1 MEVDTGRGAAPKRGA
16 RRPQV
21 LTGPVLLLLLAGFGG
36 LSSFYLLLSVVPL
49 YAVEGGAGDLGA
61 GLTTGALMVSTVATE
76 LVMTRVLAR
85 LGYRLTMGLGLLL
98 LGAPAFLLLLSSA
111 LPLIVAVC
119 LVRGAGLAIVAVTG
133 SALVAELVRRE
144 RRGEG
149 LGLYGVA
156 VGVPAVVGLPLGV
169 WLVPRVGYA
178 PVFVAAAVVALAAVG
193 AVAGL
198 PASRPAPASASRDG
212 LLAGLHTPELAR
224 PSLVFLTVTLASGVV
239 ATFVPLAVPA
249 ESHRLVSL
257 ALLLQAVTATLAR
270 WAAGRFGDRRGNAGL
285 LLPAVLAS
293 AIGMAGLIW
302 TANPLALLGGMAVFG
317 VGFGIAQNAT
327 LALMFERAPSS
338 RYGTV
343 SVLWNLA
350 YDAGIGIGAVGFG
363 AVAELTGYPP
373 AFAVTSGLVFAALGV
388 VWRDRRREG

>member
-1 MEVDTGRGAAPKRGA
+1 MEVDTGRGAAPNGRA
-16 RRPQV
+16 RRPEV
-21 LTGPVLLLLLAGFGG
+21 LTGPVVLLLLAGFGG

-49 YAVEGGAGDLGA
+49 YAVAGGAGDLGA

-76 LVMTRVLAR
+76 LVMTRLLAR

-133 SALVAELVRRE
+133 SALIAELVRQE

-156 VGVPAVVGLPLGV
+156 VGVPAIVGLPLGV
-169 WLVPRVGYA
+169 WLIPRVGYA

-198 PASRPAPASASRDG
+198 PAYRPAQASRDG
-212 LLAGLHTPELAR
+212 VLAGLRTAGLVR
-224 PSLVFLTVTLASGVV
+224 PSLVFLAVTVASGVV

-249 ESHRLVSL
+249 ESRRLVSL
-257 ALLLQAVTATLAR
+257 ALLVQAVTATLAR

-285 LLPAVLAS
+285 LPPAVLA
-293 AIGMAGLIW
+293 AAVGMAGLIW
-302 TANPLALLGGMAVFG
+302 TANPLALVVGMALFG
-317 VGFGIAQNAT
+317 IGFGIAQNAT
-327 LALMFERAPSS
+327 LTLMFERAPSS

-343 SVLWNLA
+343 STMWNLA

-363 AVAELTGYPP
+363 AVAELTGYAT
-373 AFAVTSGLVFAALGV
+373 AFALTSALVFAALGV
-388 VWRDRRREG
+388 VWLDRRREG

>member
-1 MEVDTGRGAAPKRGA
+1 MEVDTGRGAAPNGRA
-16 RRPQV
+16 RRPEV
-21 LTGPVLLLLLAGFGG
+21 LTGPVVLLLLAGFGG

-49 YAVEGGAGDLGA
+49 YAVAGGAGDLGA

-76 LVMTRVLAR
+76 LVMTRLLAR

-133 SALVAELVRRE
+133 SALIAELVRQE

-156 VGVPAVVGLPLGV
+156 VGVPAIVGLPLGV
-169 WLVPRVGYA
+169 WLIPRVGYA

-198 PASRPAPASASRDG
+198 PAYRPAQASRDG
-212 LLAGLHTPELAR
+212 LLAGFRTAELVR
-224 PSLVFLTVTLASGVV
+224 PSLVFLAVTLASGVV

-249 ESHRLVSL
+249 ESRRLVSL
-257 ALLLQAVTATLAR
+257 ALLVQAVTATLAR

-285 LLPAVLAS
+285 LPPAVLA
-293 AIGMAGLIW
+293 AAVGMAGLIW
-302 TANPLALLGGMAVFG
+302 TANPLALVVGMALFG
-317 VGFGIAQNAT
+317 IGFGIAQNAT
-327 LALMFERAPSS
+327 LTLMFERAPSS

-343 SVLWNLA
+343 STMWNLA

-363 AVAELTGYPP
+363 AVAELTGYST
-373 AFAVTSGLVFAALGV
+373 AFALTSALVLAALGV
-388 VWRDRRREG
+388 VWLDRRREG

>member
-1 MEVDTGRGAAPKRGA
+1 MEVDTGRGAAPNGRA
-16 RRPQV
+16 RRPEV
-21 LTGPVLLLLLAGFGG
+21 LTGPVVLLLLAGFGG

-49 YAVEGGAGDLGA
+49 YAVAGGAGDLGA

-76 LVMTRVLAR
+76 LVMTRLLAR

-133 SALVAELVRRE
+133 SALIAELVRQE

-156 VGVPAVVGLPLGV
+156 VGVPAIVGLPLGV
-169 WLVPRVGYA
+169 WLIPRVGYA
-178 PVFVAAAVVALAAVG
+178 PVFVAAAVAALAAVG

-198 PASRPAPASASRDG
+198 PAYRPAQAPRDG
-212 LLAGLHTPELAR
+212 LLAGLRTAELVR
-224 PSLVFLTVTLASGVV
+224 PSLVFLAVTLASGVV

-249 ESHRLVSL
+249 ESRRLVSL
-257 ALLLQAVTATLAR
+257 ALLVQAVTATLAR

-285 LLPAVLAS
+285 LPPAVLA
-293 AIGMAGLIW
+293 AAVGMAGLIW
-302 TANPLALLGGMAVFG
+302 TANPLALVVGMALFG
-317 VGFGIAQNAT
+317 IGFGIAQNAT
-327 LALMFERAPSS
+327 LTLMFERAPSS

-343 SVLWNLA
+343 STMWNLA

-363 AVAELTGYPP
+363 AVAELTGYST
-373 AFAVTSGLVFAALGV
+373 AFALTSALVFAALGV
-388 VWRDRRREG
+388 VWLDRRREG

>member
-1 MEVDTGRGAAPKRGA
+1 MEVDTGRGAAPNGRA
-16 RRPQV
+16 RRPEV
-21 LTGPVLLLLLAGFGG
+21 LTGPVVLLLLAGFGG

-49 YAVEGGAGDLGA
+49 YAVAGGAGDLGA

-76 LVMTRVLAR
+76 LVMTRLLAR

-133 SALVAELVRRE
+133 SALIAELVRQE

-156 VGVPAVVGLPLGV
+156 VGVPAIVGLPLGV
-169 WLVPRVGYA
+169 WLIPRVGYA

-198 PASRPAPASASRDG
+198 PAYRPAQASRDG
-212 LLAGLHTPELAR
+212 VLAGLRTAELVR
-224 PSLVFLTVTLASGVV
+224 PSLVFLAVTLASGVV

-249 ESHRLVSL
+249 ESRRLVSL
-257 ALLLQAVTATLAR
+257 ALLVQAVTATMAR

-285 LLPAVLAS
+285 LPPAVLA
-293 AIGMAGLIW
+293 AAVGMAGLIW
-302 TANPLALLGGMAVFG
+302 TANPLALVVGMALFG
-317 VGFGIAQNAT
+317 IGFGIAQNAT
-327 LALMFERAPSS
+327 LTLMFERAPSS

-343 SVLWNLA
+343 STMWNLA

-363 AVAELTGYPP
+363 AVAELTGYST
-373 AFAVTSGLVFAALGV
+373 AFALTSALVFAALGV
-388 VWRDRRREG
+388 VWLDRRQEG

>member
-1 MEVDTGRGAAPKRGA
+1 MEVDTGRGAAPNGRA
-16 RRPQV
+16 RRPEV
-21 LTGPVLLLLLAGFGG
+21 LTGPVVLLLLAGFGG

-49 YAVEGGAGDLGA
+49 YAVAGGAGDLGA

-76 LVMTRVLAR
+76 LVMTRLLAR

-133 SALVAELVRRE
+133 SALVAELVRQE

-169 WLVPRVGYA
+169 WLIPRVGYA
-178 PVFVAAAVVALAAVG
+178 PVFVAAAVAALAAVG

-198 PASRPAPASASRDG
+198 PASRPAQTSRDG
-212 LLAGLHTPELAR
+212 VLAGLRTAELVR
-224 PSLVFLTVTLASGVV
+224 PSLVFLAVTLASGVV

-249 ESHRLVSL
+249 ESRRLVSL
-257 ALLLQAVTATLAR
+257 ALLVQAVTATLAR

-285 LLPAVLAS
+285 LPPAVLA
-293 AIGMAGLIW
+293 AAVGMAGLIW
-302 TANPLALLGGMAVFG
+302 TANPLALVAGMALFG
-317 VGFGIAQNAT
+317 IGFGIAQNAT
-327 LALMFERAPSS
+327 LTLMFERAPSS

-343 SVLWNLA
+343 STMWNLA

-363 AVAELTGYPP
+363 AVAELTGYST
-373 AFAVTSGLVFAALGV
+373 AFALTSALVFAALGV
-388 VWRDRRREG
+388 VWLDRRREG

>member
-1 MEVDTGRGAAPKRGA
+1 MEVDTGRGAAPNGRA
-16 RRPQV
+16 RRPEV
-21 LTGPVLLLLLAGFGG
+21 LTGPVVLLLLAGFGG

-49 YAVEGGAGDLGA
+49 YAVAGGAGDLGA

-76 LVMTRVLAR
+76 LVMTRLLAR

-133 SALVAELVRRE
+133 SALIAELVRQE

-156 VGVPAVVGLPLGV
+156 VGVPAIVGLPLGV
-169 WLVPRVGYA
+169 WLIPRVGYA

-198 PASRPAPASASRDG
+198 PAYRPAQASRDG
-212 LLAGLHTPELAR
+212 VLAGLRTAELVR
-224 PSLVFLTVTLASGVV
+224 PSLVFLAVTLASGVV

-249 ESHRLVSL
+249 ESRRMVSL
-257 ALLLQAVTATLAR
+257 ALLVQAVTATLAR

-285 LLPAVLAS
+285 LPPAVLA
-293 AIGMAGLIW
+293 AAVGMAGLIW
-302 TANPLALLGGMAVFG
+302 TANPLALVVGMALFG
-317 VGFGIAQNAT
+317 IGFGIAQNAT
-327 LALMFERAPSS
+327 LTLMFERAPSS

-343 SVLWNLA
+343 STMWNLA

-363 AVAELTGYPP
+363 AVAELTGYST
-373 AFAVTSGLVFAALGV
+373 AFALTSALVFAALGV
-388 VWRDRRREG
+388 VWLDRRQEG

>member
-1 MEVDTGRGAAPKRGA
+1 MEVDTGRGAPNGRA
-16 RRPQV
+16 RRPEV
-21 LTGPVLLLLLAGFGG
+21 LTGPVVLLLLAGFGG

-49 YAVEGGAGDLGA
+49 YAVAGGAGDLGA

-76 LVMTRVLAR
+76 LVMTRLLAR

-133 SALVAELVRRE
+133 SALVAELVRQE

-156 VGVPAVVGLPLGV
+156 VGVPAIVGLPLGV
-169 WLVPRVGYA
+169 WLIPRVGYA

-198 PASRPAPASASRDG
+198 PASRPAQASRDG
-212 LLAGLHTPELAR
+212 VLAGLRTAELVR
-224 PSLVFLTVTLASGVV
+224 PSLVFLAVTLASGVV

-249 ESHRLVSL
+249 ESRRLVSL
-257 ALLLQAVTATLAR
+257 ALLVQAVTATLAR

-285 LLPAVLAS
+285 LPPAVLA
-293 AIGMAGLIW
+293 AAVGMAGLIW
-302 TANPLALLGGMAVFG
+302 TANPLALVAGMALFG
-317 VGFGIAQNAT
+317 IGFGIAQNAT
-327 LALMFERAPSS
+327 LTLMFERAPSS

-343 SVLWNLA
+343 STMWNLA

-363 AVAELTGYPP
+363 AVAELTGYST
-373 AFAVTSGLVFAALGV
+373 AFALTSALVFAALGV
-388 VWRDRRREG
+388 VWLDRRREG

>member
-1 MEVDTGRGAAPKRGA
+1 MEVDTGRGAAPNGRT
-16 RRPQV
+16 RRPEV
-21 LTGPVLLLLLAGFGG
+21 LTGPVVLLLLAGFGG

-49 YAVEGGAGDLGA
+49 YAVAGGAGDLGA

-76 LVMTRVLAR
+76 LVMTRLLAR

-133 SALVAELVRRE
+133 SALIAELVRKE

-169 WLVPRVGYA
+169 WLIPRVGYA
-178 PVFVAAAVVALAAVG
+178 PVFVAAAVAALAAVG

-198 PASRPAPASASRDG
+198 PAFRPAQASRDG
-212 LLAGLHTPELAR
+212 VLAGLRTAELVR
-224 PSLVFLTVTLASGVV
+224 PSLVFLAVTLASGVV

-249 ESHRLVSL
+249 ESRRLVSL
-257 ALLLQAVTATLAR
+257 ALLVQAVTATLAR

-285 LLPAVLAS
+285 LPPAVLA
-293 AIGMAGLIW
+293 AAVGMAGLIW
-302 TANPLALLGGMAVFG
+302 TANPLALVVGMALFG
-317 VGFGIAQNAT
+317 IGFGIAQNAT
-327 LALMFERAPSS
+327 LTLMFERAPSS

-343 SVLWNLA
+343 STMWNLA

-363 AVAELTGYPP
+363 AVAELTGYST
-373 AFAVTSGLVFAALGV
+373 AFALTSALVFAALGV
-388 VWRDRRREG
+388 VWLDRRREG

>member
-1 MEVDTGRGAAPKRGA
+1 MEVDTGRGAAPNGRA
-16 RRPQV
+16 RRPEV
-21 LTGPVLLLLLAGFGG
+21 LTGPVVLLLLAGFGG

-49 YAVEGGAGDLGA
+49 YAVAGGAGDLGA

-76 LVMTRVLAR
+76 LVMTRLLAR

-133 SALVAELVRRE
+133 SALIAELVRKE

-169 WLVPRVGYA
+169 WLIPRVGYA
-178 PVFVAAAVVALAAVG
+178 PVFVAAAVAALAAVG

-198 PASRPAPASASRDG
+198 PAFRPAQASRDG
-212 LLAGLHTPELAR
+212 VLAGLRTAELVR
-224 PSLVFLTVTLASGVV
+224 PSLVFLAVTLASGVV

-249 ESHRLVSL
+249 ESRRLVSL
-257 ALLLQAVTATLAR
+257 ALLVQAVTATLAR

-285 LLPAVLAS
+285 LPPAVLA
-293 AIGMAGLIW
+293 AAVGMAGLIW
-302 TANPLALLGGMAVFG
+302 TANPLALVVGMALFG
-317 VGFGIAQNAT
+317 IGFGIAQNAT
-327 LALMFERAPSS
+327 LTLMFERAPSS

-343 SVLWNLA
+343 STMWNLA

-363 AVAELTGYPP
+363 AVAELTGYST
-373 AFAVTSGLVFAALGV
+373 AFALTSALVFAALGV
-388 VWRDRRREG
+388 VWLDRRREG

>member
-1 MEVDTGRGAAPKRGA
+1 MEVDTGRGAAPNGRA
-16 RRPQV
+16 RRPEV
-21 LTGPVLLLLLAGFGG
+21 LTGPVVLLLLAGFGG

-49 YAVEGGAGDLGA
+49 YAVAGGAGDLGA

-76 LVMTRVLAR
+76 LVMTRLLAR

-133 SALVAELVRRE
+133 SALVAELVRQE

-156 VGVPAVVGLPLGV
+156 VGVPAIVGLPLGV
-169 WLVPRVGYA
+169 WLIPRVGYA

-198 PASRPAPASASRDG
+198 PASRPAQASRDG
-212 LLAGLHTPELAR
+212 VLAGLRTAALVR
-224 PSLVFLTVTLASGVV
+224 PSLVFLAVTLASGVV

-249 ESHRLVSL
+249 ESRRLVSL
-257 ALLLQAVTATLAR
+257 ALLVQAVTATLAR

-285 LLPAVLAS
+285 LPPAVLA
-293 AIGMAGLIW
+293 AAVGMAGLIW
-302 TANPLALLGGMAVFG
+302 TANPLALVAGMALFG
-317 VGFGIAQNAT
+317 IGFGIAQNAT
-327 LALMFERAPSS
+327 LTLMFERAPSS

-343 SVLWNLA
+343 STMWNLA

-363 AVAELTGYPP
+363 AVAELTGYST
-373 AFAVTSGLVFAALGV
+373 AFALTSALVFAALGV
-388 VWRDRRREG
+388 VWLDRRREG

>member
-1 MEVDTGRGAAPKRGA
+1 MEVDTGRGAAPNGRA
-16 RRPQV
+16 RRPEV
-21 LTGPVLLLLLAGFGG
+21 LTGPVVLLLLAGFGG

-49 YAVEGGAGDLGA
+49 YAVAGGAGDLGA

-76 LVMTRVLAR
+76 LVMTRLLAR

-133 SALVAELVRRE
+133 SALIAELVRQE

-156 VGVPAVVGLPLGV
+156 VGVPAIVGLPLGV
-169 WLVPRVGYA
+169 WLIPRVGYA

-198 PASRPAPASASRDG
+198 PAYRPAQASRDG
-212 LLAGLHTPELAR
+212 VLAGLRTAELVR
-224 PSLVFLTVTLASGVV
+224 PSLVFLAVTLASGVV

-249 ESHRLVSL
+249 ESRRLVSL
-257 ALLLQAVTATLAR
+257 ALLVQAVTATLAR

-285 LLPAVLAS
+285 LPPAVLA
-293 AIGMAGLIW
+293 AAVGMAGLIW
-302 TANPLALLGGMAVFG
+302 TANPLALVVGMALFG
-317 VGFGIAQNAT
+317 IGFGIAQNAT
-327 LALMFERAPSS
+327 LTLMFERAPSS

-343 SVLWNLA
+343 STMWNLA

-363 AVAELTGYPP
+363 AVAELTGYAT
-373 AFAVTSGLVFAALGV
+373 AFALTSALVFAALGV
-388 VWRDRRREG
+388 VWLDRRQEG

>member
-1 MEVDTGRGAAPKRGA
+1 VEVETGQGAAPGGGA
-16 RRPQV
+16 RRPEV
-21 LTGPVLLLLLAGFGG
+21 LSGPLVLLLLAGFGG

-49 YAVEGGAGDLGA
+49 YAVAGGAGDLGA
-61 GLTTGALMVSTVATE
+61 GLTTGALMASTVATE
-76 LVMTRVLAR
+76 LVMTRLLAR

-98 LGAPAFLLLLSSA
+98 LGAPAFLLPLSSA
-111 LPLIVAVC
+111 LPLIVVVC

-133 SALVAELVRRE
+133 SALVAELVRQE

-156 VGVPAVVGLPLGV
+156 VGIPAVVGLPLGV

-178 PVFVAAAVVALAAVG
+178 PVFIAAGVVALAAVG

-198 PASRPAPASASRDG
+198 PAARRPAPASRDG
-212 LLAGLHTPELAR
+212 LLAGLRTAGLAR
-224 PSLVFLTVTLASGVV
+224 PALVFLAITLASGVV

-249 ESHRLVSL
+249 ESRRLVSL

-270 WAAGRFGDRRGNAGL
+270 LAAGRLGDRRGNAGL
-285 LLPAVLAS
+285 LPPAVLA
-293 AIGMAGLIW
+293 AAVGMAGLIW
-302 TANPLALLGGMAVFG
+302 TANPLTLIVGMALFG

-327 LALMFERAPSS
+327 LALMFDRAPSS

-343 SVLWNLA
+343 STIWNLA

-363 AVAELTGYPP
+363 AVAELTGYQT
-373 AFAVTSGLVFAALGV
+373 AFALTSALVFAALGV
-388 VWRDRRREG
+388 VWRDRRLAG

>member
-1 MEVDTGRGAAPKRGA
+1 MEVDTGRGAAPNGRAG
-16 RRPQV
+16 RPEV
-21 LTGPVLLLLLAGFGG
+21 LTGPVALLLLAGFGG

-49 YAVEGGAGDLGA
+49 YAVAGGAGDLGA

-76 LVMTRVLAR
+76 LVMTRLLAR

-133 SALVAELVRRE
+133 SALIAELVRQE

-156 VGVPAVVGLPLGV
+156 VGVPAIVGLPLGV
-169 WLVPRVGYA
+169 WLIPRVGYA
-178 PVFVAAAVVALAAVG
+178 PVFVAAAVAALAAVG

-198 PASRPAPASASRDG
+198 PVSRPAQASRDG
-212 LLAGLHTPELAR
+212 VLAGLRTAELVR
-224 PSLVFLTVTLASGVV
+224 PSLVFLAVTLASGVV

-249 ESHRLVSL
+249 ESRRLVSL
-257 ALLLQAVTATLAR
+257 ALLVQAVTATLAR

-285 LLPAVLAS
+285 LPPAVLA
-293 AIGMAGLIW
+293 AAVGMAGLIW
-302 TANPLALLGGMAVFG
+302 TANPLALVVGMALFG
-317 VGFGIAQNAT
+317 IGFGIAQNAT
-327 LALMFERAPSS
+327 LTLMFERAPSS

-343 SVLWNLA
+343 STMWNLA

-363 AVAELTGYPP
+363 AVAELTGYST
-373 AFAVTSGLVFAALGV
+373 AFALTSALVFAALGV
-388 VWRDRRREG
+388 VWLDRRREG

>member
-1 MEVDTGRGAAPKRGA
+1 MEVDTGRGAAPNGRA
-16 RRPQV
+16 RRPEV
-21 LTGPVLLLLLAGFGG
+21 LTGPVVLLLLAGFGG

-49 YAVEGGAGDLGA
+49 YAVAGGAGDLGA

-76 LVMTRVLAR
+76 LVMTRLLAR

-133 SALVAELVRRE
+133 SALIAELVRQE

-156 VGVPAVVGLPLGV
+156 VGVPAIVGLPLGV
-169 WLVPRVGYA
+169 WLIPRVGYA

-198 PASRPAPASASRDG
+198 PAYRPAQASRDG
-212 LLAGLHTPELAR
+212 VLAGLRTAELVR
-224 PSLVFLTVTLASGVV
+224 PSLVFLAVTLASGVV

-249 ESHRLVSL
+249 ESRRLVSL
-257 ALLLQAVTATLAR
+257 ALLVQAVTATLAR

-285 LLPAVLAS
+285 LPPAVLA
-293 AIGMAGLIW
+293 AAVGMAGLIW
-302 TANPLALLGGMAVFG
+302 TANPLALVVGMALFG
-317 VGFGIAQNAT
+317 IGFGIAQNAT
-327 LALMFERAPSS
+327 LTLMFERAPSS

-343 SVLWNLA
+343 STMWNLA

-363 AVAELTGYPP
+363 AVAELTGYST
-373 AFAVTSGLVFAALGV
+373 AFALTSALVFAALGV
-388 VWRDRRREG
+388 VWLDRRREG